1 MNAPTPSI
9 LDLASEHVT
18 TLFRDRLDDRYR
30 YHNLV
35 HTTEVVEAARE
46 IGEASGL
53 DTDTLE
59 VVLLAAWFHDAGI
72 VRKYSPHEIEGAEI
86 AAEFLLRHDFDPA
99 RIDSVR
105 RCILAT
111 DIHVVPATL
120 AERVISD
127 ADLKHIGTK
136 RFWERSEDLRAEWE
150 ALLGEKTSDRE
161 WLQKQI
167 AFVTGRSF
175 HTSYARETY
184 QEGLERNGKKLR
196 KKLRQLEAD
205 DDRVEGGE
213 EKDSEGKEGKNDTRG
228 KKDKKSDKSAGA
240 MLGRGDRGVETMFRI
255 TSRNH
260 VEFSNMVDGKANIMI
275 SINTLVISVV
285 ISVLFRKLDSN
296 TFMTIPTFVFL
307 AVCLLTIIFSVLA
320 SRPKVTSGV
329 FTREDITSKRANLL
343 FFGNFYRVPVEE
355 FEWGMRE
362 MLKDKDYLYD
372 SMIRDFYYLGQ
383 VLGKK
388 YYYLRISYT
397 IFMYGFVFSIL
408 LYVIM
413 FLSFAE
419 APMEILPFGW

>member
-1 MNAPTPSI
+1 MNASTQSI
-9 LDLASEHVT
+9 VDLASEYVAQ
-18 TLFRDRLDDRYR
+18 LFRERLDVRYR

-35 HTTEVVEAARE
+35 HTTEVVEAAKE

-53 DTDTLE
+53 DHDALE
-59 VVLLAAWFHDAGI
+59 VVMLAAWFHDAGI
-72 VRKYSPHEIEGAEI
+72 VRKYSPHEVEGAEI
-86 AAEFLLRHDFDPA
+86 AAEFLLRHRFDPA
-99 RIDSVR
+99 RIDGVR

-111 DIHVVPATL
+111 DICAVPATL
-120 AERVISD
+120 EEKVICD

-136 RFWERSEDLRAEWE
+136 RFWERSEDLREEWE
-150 ALLGEKTSDRE
+150 QLLGERFDDRE
-161 WLQKQI
+161 WLHKQI
-167 AFVTGRSF
+167 SFVTDRRY
-175 HTSYARETY
+175 HTDYARDTY

-196 KKLRQLEAD
+196 KKLRQLE
-205 DDRVEGGE
+205 ESEPGE
-213 EKDSEGKEGKNDTRG
+213 KGHEGKGERTAAGRKQG
-228 KKDKKSDKSAGA
+228 KKGDKSEDTI
-240 MLGRGDRGVETMFRI
+240 LGKGDRGVETMFRT

-296 TFMTIPTFVFL
+296 TFMTIPTFIFL
-307 AVCLLTIIFSVLA
+307 AVCLLTIVYAVLA
-320 SRPKVTSGV
+320 SRPKVTAGV

-388 YYYLRISYT
+388 YHYLRISYN

-413 FLSFAE
+413 FLAFAE
-419 APMEILPFGW
+419 APMEILPFGY

>member
-1 MNAPTPSI
+1 MNASAKSI
-9 LDLASEHVT
+9 VDLASEYVSQ
-18 TLFRDRLDDRYR
+18 LFRERLDVRYR

-35 HTTEVVEAARE
+35 HTTEVVAAAKE

-53 DTDTLE
+53 DHDALE
-59 VVLLAAWFHDAGI
+59 VVMLAAWFHDAGI
-72 VRKYSPHEIEGAEI
+72 VRKYSPHEVEGAEL
-86 AAEFLLRHDFDPA
+86 AAEFLLRHHFDPA
-99 RIDSVR
+99 RIDGIR

-111 DIHVVPATL
+111 DICAVPTTL
-120 AERVISD
+120 EEKVICD

-150 ALLGEKTSDRE
+150 QLLGENFDDRE
-161 WLQKQI
+161 WLHKQLS
-167 AFVTGRSF
+167 FVTGRRY
-175 HTSYARETY
+175 HTDYARDTY

-196 KKLRQLEAD
+196 KKLRQLEETDDEELNDGTAD
-205 DDRVEGGE
+205 GH
-213 EKDSEGKEGKNDTRG
+213 
-228 KKDKKSDKSAGA
+228 KKDKQRDKSGGA

-296 TFMTIPTFVFL
+296 TFMTIPTFVFM
-307 AVCLLTIIFSVLA
+307 AVCLLTIVYAVLA
-320 SRPKVTSGV
+320 SRPKVTAGV
-329 FTREDITSKRANLL
+329 FTRDDITSKRANLL

-388 YYYLRISYT
+388 YHYLRISYT

-413 FLSFAE
+413 FLAYAE
-419 APMEILPFGW
+419 APMEILPFGY